1 MNNIGRAFSFPF
13 EDRNWFAKFLLGSI
27 FLLLCLFGLGIFVI
41 AGYLVQ
47 LTQRVM
53 KNEPFPMPEWSD
65 IGVKFVVGFKFCVVY
80 FLYMIPVLVL
90 LVPAFLFAMIG
101 EIAELPDAASFVLA
115 VYLFGLFLVIIPY
128 SIGFTLLLPI
138 ITYRFAEREKI
149 TDGLDLAAVL
159 REFKANWQT
168 TTVAALLTLGVQL
181 LASFGFVLFII
192 GVIFTIFYACVVSA
206 YLAGAL
212 YQSRKSAS

>member
-13 EDRNWFAKFLLGSI
+13 EDQNWFMKFFLGGL

-53 KNEPFPMPEWSD
+53 KNDPLPMPEWSD
-65 IGVKFVVGFKFCVVY
+65 IGVKFVLGFKFCVVY
-80 FLYMIPVLVL
+80 FLYMIPVIVL
-90 LVPAFLFAMIG
+90 LVPAFVFALLG
-101 EIAELPDAASFVLA
+101 EVAELPDAASFILA
-115 VYLFGLFLVIIPY
+115 VYLFGLFLIIIPY
-128 SIGFTLLLPI
+128 SIAFTLLLPV
-138 ITYRFAEREKI
+138 ITYRFAENEKMSEA
-149 TDGLDLAAVL
+149 LDIAAVI

-168 TTVAALLTLGVQL
+168 ATVAALLMVGVQM
-181 LASFGFVLFII
+181 LACFGFVLFIV
-192 GVIFTIFYACVVSA
+192 GVIFTIFYSYLVTA

-212 YQSRKSAS
+212 YQTRKMAS